1 MRNEEIKVMK
11 TAAYFNAFM
20 SFFWTTAPFMVGL
33 GAFTAY
39 IFANGGQE
47 LTPSKAFVTLAYLNI
62 IRIPLA
68 ILPMMIAFLVQ
79 AKVSLDR
86 VNKFMNNDELSDDAV
101 IREEQDEGNTKDA
114 IEIKDATF
122 KWTSDEPNVLS
133 DINLNIPAGSLTA
146 VVGTVGC
153 GKSSLISA
161 ILGEMDKE
169 CGSVITRGKVAQRK

>member
-101 IREEQDEGNTKDA
+101 IREEMDNTKDA

-122 KWTSDEPNVLS
+122 KWTPDEPNVLS

-169 CGSVITRGKVAQRK
+169 CGSVTTRGKVAHRK